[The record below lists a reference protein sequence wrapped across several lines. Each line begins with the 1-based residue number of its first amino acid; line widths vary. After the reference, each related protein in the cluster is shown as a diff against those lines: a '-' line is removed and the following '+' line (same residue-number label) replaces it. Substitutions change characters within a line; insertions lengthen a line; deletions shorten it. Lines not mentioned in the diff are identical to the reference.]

1 MNSIGTKQSQ
11 EPSICESVA
20 KIAHQFAAQ
29 QSSCLKTLG
38 PTIERL
44 KESFYPPNLRGTED
58 LEFEDVEKVVMA
70 DSIALYGVPRA
81 AIAEALIWADS
92 AAKRRQI
99 LGRRWKTIS
108 ADCREA
114 VEGLQS
120 EAVAPYVAFALAALD
135 ALDGD
140 HTAAAQALAGSLI
153 DSLLNAYFGK
163 DRCLYTPDK
172 RGKRTTKGY
181 EEFTVRQFI
190 AFAPSGRPTNSS
202 GLTRETPFQPGSAA
216 TPPPTQ

>member
-29 QSSCLKTLG
+29 QSSWLKTLG

-81 AIAEALIWADS
+81 AIAEALIRADS

-120 EAVAPYVAFALAALD
+120 ELSRPMWPSLWRRWMRSTATIPPLLRPSRAHLSTACSTPTSARTATCTRRTREASGRRKGRGVHGQAIHSLRPRLAA
-135 ALDGD
+135 
-140 HTAAAQALAGSLI
+140 S
-153 DSLLNAYFGK
+153 
-163 DRCLYTPDK
+163 
-172 RGKRTTKGY
+172 
-181 EEFTVRQFI
+181 
-190 AFAPSGRPTNSS
+190 NSS